1 MHLHINDM
9 AVWLNYLG
17 ISVFAATGALVAA
30 RKRLDIIAAWYF
42 ALVTAVG
49 GGTVRDLLIGA
60 PVFWMHEPA
69 SVILCTIVT
78 LSVWSVPLP
87 WWPSR
92 TLEWM
97 DAAGLAAYSVYGA
110 SKALQYGVLPVSAV
124 AAGVITACIGGM
136 IRDITLNVPSII
148 IRNEIYVT
156 ASLLS
161 AGLFVILLTSGV
173 SIPVSVSI
181 AGISGFALRGAAIYW
196 RLSLPVHRGK

>member
-30 RKRLDIIAAWYF
+30 RKQLDIIAAWYF

-78 LSVWSVPLP
+78 LSVWSVPLS

-161 AGLFVILLTSGV
+161 AGLFVILITSGV

-181 AGISGFALRGAAIYW
+181 AGVSGFALRGASIYW